1 MQASEYLNN
10 KNIKFRTYATVHKY
24 TFRAIQSKHLYFY
37 YIFIVFSTL
46 WYVAKYFSIVNF
58 LLSALSEIKC
68 LAKLKLKHKMNVNRS
83 SSIFISTK

>member
-10 KNIKFRTYATVHKY
+10 KNRKFRTYATVHKY
-24 TFRAIQSKHLYFY
+24 TFGAIQSKHLYFY

-58 LLSALSEIKC
+58 LLPALSEIKC
-68 LAKLKLKHKMNVNRS
+68 PAKLKHKIYLNRS
-83 SSIFISTK
+83 SSIFIFTK